1 MKYLAGQKLIM
12 VEMRT
17 KNSKRQQRKEGG
29 EQKSFL
35 RGGQYFVKI

>member
-1 MKYLAGQKLIM
+1 MRYLGERRLIM

-17 KNSKRQQRKEGG
+17 KNCKRQQRKEGE

-35 RGGQYFVKI
+35 RDRQYFVKI